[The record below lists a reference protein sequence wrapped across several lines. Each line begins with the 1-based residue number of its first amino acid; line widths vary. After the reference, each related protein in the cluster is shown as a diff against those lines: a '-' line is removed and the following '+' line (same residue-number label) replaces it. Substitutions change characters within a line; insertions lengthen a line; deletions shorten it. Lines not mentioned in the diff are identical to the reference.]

1 MKEKKKKES
10 KKILLQALK
19 ISIGSSVAIC
29 LAQSFELEYAVS
41 AGSITL
47 LTLVTTK
54 LETLKLSLY
63 RLITFGIT
71 VVLAGI
77 TIGVIESGWVA
88 YGIFVLLLIGIC
100 HLLGWQA
107 TISVNAVIGTHF
119 LTEKD
124 FGYEFIYNEFLLVLI
139 GISIAVILNL
149 FYDYRH
155 QKNGLVSGMRYT
167 EQQLQKVLA
176 ELAAYLTGRAMQRNV
191 WDDICR
197 LEREIEEFVRDAC
210 EYQDNTFQSHP
221 GYYIDYFEMRLKQC
235 GILHNLH
242 YEIKKIRSMP
252 RQAKIISDYIMDMT
266 PYVVETN
273 SAEEQIRKLEQICRE
288 MKEEPL
294 PATREEF
301 EGRAMLYHILM
312 DLEEFL
318 IFKKRFV
325 ESLDEKQM
333 ERYWKK
339 EKQKSKTTAE

>member
-1 MKEKKKKES
+1 MKRKKKKEW
-10 KKILLQALK
+10 KKLLLQAMK
-19 ISIGSSVAIC
+19 IAVGSSAAIW
-29 LAQSFELEYAVS
+29 LAQSLGLQYAVS

-54 LETLKLSLY
+54 WETLKLSLY
-63 RLITFGIT
+63 RLITFGVT

-77 TIGVIESGWVA
+77 TIGVMESGWVA
-88 YGIFVLLLIGIC
+88 YGIFVLLLIGVC

-107 TISVNAVIGTHF
+107 TISVNSVIGTHF
-119 LTEKD
+119 LMTED
-124 FGYEFIYNEFLLVLI
+124 FGFGFIFNEFLLVLI
-139 GISIAVILNL
+139 GISIAVVLNL

-155 QKNGLVSGMRYT
+155 QKNGLINGMRYT
-167 EQQLQKVLA
+167 EQQLQKVLG
-176 ELAAYLTGRAMQRNV
+176 ELAEYLTGREMQGSV
-191 WDDICR
+191 WDDVCR
-197 LEREIEEFVRDAC
+197 LEGEIEEFVRDAC

-221 GYYIDYFEMRLKQC
+221 GYYIDYFEMRLRQF
-235 GILHNLH
+235 GVLHNLH

-252 RQAKIISDYIMDMT
+252 RQAKIVSDYIVYMA

-273 SAEEQIRKLEQICRE
+273 SPEAQIRKLEEMFAE

-301 EGRAMLYHILM
+301 EGRAVLYHILM

-318 IFKKRFV
+318 VFKKRFV
-325 ESLDEKQM
+325 ESLDKKQM

-339 EKQKSKTTAE
+339 ERAGTTAE